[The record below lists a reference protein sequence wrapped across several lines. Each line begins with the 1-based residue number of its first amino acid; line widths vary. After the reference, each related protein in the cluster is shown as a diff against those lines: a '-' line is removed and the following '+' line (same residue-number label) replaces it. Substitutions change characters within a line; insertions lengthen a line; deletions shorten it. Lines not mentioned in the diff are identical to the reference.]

1 VHCYYKTRTADC
13 QEKPA
18 SINLYLGEYWEMA
31 MEFNEKVKVLRKRK
45 ELSQEEFGKLIG
57 VKVRSVAYYESG
69 GRYPED
75 EVFERIAKL
84 FGVTVDFL
92 KDDAQSVEYTKEELF
107 IMEAK
112 DKYGCKGASEAKQAI
127 DRVKGL
133 MAGGDLDE
141 GSKDAFFEVMQEIYF
156 DSKERAKKYGARA

>member
-1 VHCYYKTRTADC
+1 MKF
-13 QEKPA
+13 
-18 SINLYLGEYWEMA
+18 S
-31 MEFNEKVKVLRKRK
+31 EKVKVLRNRK
-45 ELSQEEFGKLIG
+45 ELLQEELGKLIG

-75 EVFERIAKL
+75 EVLERMAKL

-92 KDDAQSVEYTKEELF
+92 KDDSQSVEYSKEELF

-112 DKYGCKGASEAKQAI
+112 DKYGCKGAREAKQAI
-127 DRVKGL
+127 DKVKGL

-141 GSKDAFFEVMQEIYF
+141 NSKDAFFEVMQEIYF
-156 DSKERAKKYGARA
+156 DSKERAKKYGKRA